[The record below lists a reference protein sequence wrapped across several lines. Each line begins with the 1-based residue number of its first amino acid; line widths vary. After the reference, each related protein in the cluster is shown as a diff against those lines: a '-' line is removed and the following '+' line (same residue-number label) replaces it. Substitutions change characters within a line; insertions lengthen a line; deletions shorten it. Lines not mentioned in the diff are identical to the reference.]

1 MTKIEIELTEEQ
13 LKKVEIIKEND
24 IDVGSAID
32 MLFEAKEQSYQQ
44 EAQYLENKINE
55 ANKQREELEEQLENI
70 NKEIS
75 VYSQL
80 KDASL
85 DVEQKLKILEKEYG
99 DVDESYEMKVQD
111 VKHNINWTKDFF
123 KF

>member
-1 MTKIEIELTEEQ
+1 MAKIEVELTEEQ
-13 LKKVEIIKEND
+13 LKKVEILKKND
-24 IDVGSAID
+24 IDVGTAID
-32 MLFEAKEQSYQQ
+32 MLFEAKEYSYQQ
-44 EAQYLENKINE
+44 EAEYLENKINQ
-55 ANKQREELEEQLENI
+55 ANRQREELEEQLENI

-80 KDASL
+80 KDAGL
-85 DVEQKLKILEKEYG
+85 GAEQKLKILEKEYG
-99 DVDESYEMKVQD
+99 DVDETYEMKVQE

>member
-1 MTKIEIELTEEQ
+1 MAKIEIELTDEQ
-13 LKKVEIIKEND
+13 LKKVEILKKND
-24 IDVGSAID
+24 IDVGTAID

-44 EAQYLENKINE
+44 EAQYLENKINQ

>member
-13 LKKVEIIKEND
+13 LKKVEILKEND
-24 IDVGSAID
+24 IDVGTAID